1 MDKNQREGPRRHN
14 LAGRYIAALEVLGGR
29 ILDAIN
35 LLIHMR
41 RSAIGPVS
49 MLVRR
54 PSSGVVCR
62 ALQPTSKRVDIQAR
76 AICIYIFFPI
86 LQKIT
91 EILLF
96 ESEYLLS
103 IIYNNHLSIIYT

>member
-76 AICIYIFFPI
+76 AMLSTCIYIFLSF
-86 LQKIT
+86 LQK
-91 EILLF
+91 F
-96 ESEYLLS
+96 YYSKVKYL
-103 IIYNNHLSIIYT
+103 